1 MEVPMTT
8 DDSSPLNGPLEH
20 DVPPKP
26 PVPPPKPAASLTQRP
41 PAAAPGPAEPDR
53 RRDDELFPWLA
64 ALLSVVPCL
73 GHLYARA
80 PGRALGLFVSWI
92 VALTMLPFGL
102 NIAACFFLWFFGI
115 FDAYREAQ
123 LANLDDPNAA
133 RASRGTSGL
142 ALGVFLAVTGGL
154 LLGHHVYGLSFEWL
168 REWWPLVL
176 IAGGVYL
183 IGEWLVGRMRSSRD
197 AADVDAF
204 EDI

>member
-1 MEVPMTT
+1 MTT
-8 DDSSPLNGPLEH
+8 DNGSPLNGHPP
-20 DVPPKP
+20 DDTPATPPKP
-26 PVPPPKPAASLTQRP
+26 PVPTPRGTAAPAPLQR
-41 PAAAPGPAEPDR
+41 AAAPDPLPDARPPRADEPY
-53 RRDDELFPWLA
+53 PWLA

-92 VALTMLPFGL
+92 VAITMLPFGL
-102 NIAACFFLWFFGI
+102 NIAAAFFLWFFGI

-123 LANLDDPNAA
+123 IASLDDSAAA
-133 RASRGTSGL
+133 RAGRGSGGL

-154 LLGHHVYGLSFEWL
+154 LLAHHVYGLSFDWL

-183 IGEWLVGRMRSSRD
+183 IGEWLVRRLRSSRERD
-197 AADVDAF
+197 DPEPYGDL
-204 EDI
+204 